1 MDTTIDNIDLT
12 RHSRAEVYNTAGAYE
27 DEAVCVGGGTLLQ
40 STTCLALQTVLLSA
54 RFICFIAY
62 EN

>member
-27 DEAVCVGGGTLLQ
+27 DEAVGGGGTLLQ